1 MPNTLPKGHLSCLS
15 NAFRYTPAVSTNVAD
30 TFARIKRQLKEQE
43 TSGSASSE
51 QMGPLT
57 VSGSRPFPAAAI
69 ESAWRLVRAGGF
81 RSTPRLVHS
90 REG

>member
-43 TSGSASSE
+43 TSGSASS
-51 QMGPLT
+51 
-57 VSGSRPFPAAAI
+57 
-69 ESAWRLVRAGGF
+69 
-81 RSTPRLVHS
+81 
-90 REG
+90 